1 MGHLDLTLPFHV
13 YYVLEDGDRDSGSNE
28 ILTQLMKVHEGKIK
42 RFLKSKLKSSFEVDD
57 IYQEAL
63 IFLATREVQECD
75 DYVKYMW
82 GCIQIMLKRHFSKVH
97 KEKDIITFNS
107 SEFYMNYY
115 NVEDTVENAY
125 ECDYRYSEN
134 EIREKIMQLEHLRY
148 EYDYDI
154 FTLLY
159 LRFKIE
165 DNEKFHK
172 ALYYL
177 FGEVNNLDGYNSI
190 GIKQLIHM
198 ILQSENGLDVLR
210 EYVYCVHNID
220 NLIENI

>member
-1 MGHLDLTLPFHV
+1 MGHLDLKLPCQVF
-13 YYVLEDGDRDSGSNE
+13 YVHEDGDKDSGSNDK
-28 ILTQLMKVHEGKIK
+28 LTQLMQVHERKIK

-63 IFLATREVQECD
+63 IFLATREIKECD

-82 GCIQIMLKRHFSKVH
+82 GCIQIMLKRHFSRVH

-107 SEFYMNYY
+107 SDFYMNYFSLD
-115 NVEDTVENAY
+115 DTVENAY
-125 ECDYRYSEN
+125 ECDYKYSRK
-134 EIREKIMQLEHLRY
+134 EIREKINQLEYLRY

-165 DNEKFHK
+165 DNDKFHK

-177 FGEVNNLDGYNSI
+177 FGEVSNLEGYNSI
-190 GIKQLIHM
+190 HIKQLIHM
-198 ILQSENGLDVLR
+198 ILQSEHGIEVLR

-220 NLIENI
+220 NLIQNI